1 MFDKKENI
9 EFFYQ
14 CVKHYN
20 IILDIGAGT
29 GRIAIPLASKGIK
42 VICIEPSPAMRDEF
56 LKKIVNDSNL
66 NNLIKIISGTAANFR
81 LYEKYPA
88 AIISGCFDH
97 FLTDRERISSLL
109 NINSHLQIGGKIIFD
124 VFIGLMKD
132 SPLSPA
138 GIVSYGEDLEY
149 RRFVSTEVQSKIMQV
164 TLIYKAYKKGKLI
177 QTIKEVSSVGIVS
190 RSKVHELLNQTG
202 FKIINEFSSY
212 NFSSYVDNDSL
223 LIIEAEK
230 VE

>member
-1 MFDKKENI
+1 LFDKKENI
-9 EFFYQ
+9 DFFYE
-14 CVKHYN
+14 CVKKCN
-20 IILDIGAGT
+20 IVLDIGAGT

-56 LKKIVNDSNL
+56 LKKIVNDPKLINQ
-66 NNLIKIISGTAANFR
+66 IKIISGTAANFR

-88 AIISGCFDH
+88 AILSGCFDH
-97 FLTDRERISSLL
+97 FLTDKERISSLV
-109 NINSHLQIGGKIIFD
+109 NINSHLQIDGKIILD

-138 GIVSYGEDLEY
+138 GVVSSGEDLEY
-149 RRFVSTEVQSKIMQV
+149 HRFVSTEVQSKIMKV
-164 TLIYKAYKKGKLI
+164 SLIYKAYRKGKLI
-177 QTIKEVSSVGIVS
+177 QTIKEVSYVGIVT
-190 RSKVHELLNQTG
+190 RIQVHELLNQTG

-212 NFSSYVDNDSL
+212 DFSSFEDNYPL